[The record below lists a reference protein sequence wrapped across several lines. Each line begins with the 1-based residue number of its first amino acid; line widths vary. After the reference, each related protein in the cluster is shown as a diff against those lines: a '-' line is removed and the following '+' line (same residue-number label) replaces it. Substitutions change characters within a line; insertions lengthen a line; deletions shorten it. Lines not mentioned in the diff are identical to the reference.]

1 MPLAYAALQ
10 AAAIRPGDIVLEPSA
25 GTGMLAVMAQ
35 CALGKHASG
44 ALHLN
49 EIATI
54 LDHWL
59 RGRRRALWLSASDK
73 LLEDARRDWAA
84 IGGSEADIIPLGKFR
99 QGAEIPQEAGI
110 LFATYATLRSPARQG
125 KRSRLEQ
132 IVGWL
137 ADGMD
142 EDSRH
147 AFGGV
152 IVFDEAH
159 AMANAA
165 GSKGSRG
172 DTAPSQQGRA
182 GLRLQNAL
190 PDARILYVSATGA
203 TTVPGLAYARRLGL
217 WGGADTGGETPFE
230 QRTDFVTAMEA
241 GGVAA
246 MEVVARDLK
255 ALGLY
260 QARALSYDGVE
271 VEPLE
276 HPLTPEQRRI
286 YDAYAGAFKVIH
298 RNIEDALK
306 ATGIME
312 GDATLNK
319 NAKSA
324 ALSAFEGAKQR
335 FFGHLLTA
343 MKCPSLIRSDQA
355 IQGLGRTHR
364 THQATAPLF
373 RPVTTDVKG
382 ERRFI
387 ATIARRLDSL
397 GAITRG
403 QRDSQTAMGGGDATL
418 FRASDNLESPYQPVD
433 EVFPGRSRHGLILWC
448 PGLKGGSL
456 MAMGQQKD
464 RQGDLMVSWSEMPR
478 SPGHV
483 FYDRLQLVLIEGG
496 FDGFA
501 EAVCQPYYAARMGA
515 PSVPP
520 GRYFRMHLVGYF
532 EGIDSERGLEWRCSD
547 SLSLR
552 EFLLLE
558 MRERVPD
565 HSWLSRTRARLPHE
579 VHTAVFDWVLA
590 LIAEAGLVKGERIGV
605 DASTMEANAA
615 LRNIVRR
622 DTGEGYRGML
632 ERLAQESGI
641 ETPTAED
648 LARLDRKRKG
658 KKLSNQDWVS
668 RSDPEAKIAK
678 MKDGATHLAY
688 KPEHAVDLDT
698 GAVVAAELHPAD
710 EGDTTTLPKTLA
722 AAEANLEAVDMAPT
736 AEDPAECVTDKGYH
750 SRLVLK
756 ALDDGPWKSRI
767 SEPKQKGFARW
778 HGDDAARRAV
788 TNNRTRLLSGVAR
801 EAFKLRAEIVER
813 SFAHNLDRGGMRRT
827 WLRGRENVHKRYLLH
842 VAGHNLSLL
851 MRQLIGAGTP
861 KEAVAGGIGA
871 LFVLVTPAGA
881 VLVVQIV
888 LIVSEDGETAF
899 AAICFA
905 VA

>member
-1 MPLAYAALQ
+1 MAVVLASTTGFAPLYASLAVILALFLLLGLVDDRRH
-10 AAAIRPGDIVLEPSA
+10 IRPLLRLGISVAASIAVLVAVPGLELTFLKFSFLTNTFFL
-25 GTGMLAVMAQ
+25 GGFGLAFTVL
-35 CALGKHASG
+35 CL
-44 ALHLN
+44 
-49 EIATI
+49 
-54 LDHWL
+54 
-59 RGRRRALWLSASDK
+59 
-73 LLEDARRDWAA
+73 
-84 IGGSEADIIPLGKFR
+84 
-99 QGAEIPQEAGI
+99 
-110 LFATYATLRSPARQG
+110 
-125 KRSRLEQ
+125 
-132 IVGWL
+132 VG
-137 ADGMD
+137 
-142 EDSRH
+142 
-147 AFGGV
+147 
-152 IVFDEAH
+152 
-159 AMANAA
+159 
-165 GSKGSRG
+165 
-172 DTAPSQQGRA
+172 
-182 GLRLQNAL
+182 LQNAINMADGKNGL
-190 PDARILYVSATGA
+190 VIGLMLIW
-203 TTVPGLAYARRLGL
+203 TVGLLHFAPAHVEPVLI
-217 WGGADTGGETPFE
+217 AF
-230 QRTDFVTAMEA
+230 
-241 GGVAA
+241 
-246 MEVVARDLK
+246 
-255 ALGLY
+255 ALGL
-260 QARALSYDGVE
+260 AIAL
-271 VEPLE
+271 P
-276 HPLTPEQRRI
+276 
-286 YDAYAGAFKVIH
+286 F
-298 RNIEDALK
+298 N
-306 ATGIME
+306 
-312 GDATLNK
+312 
-319 NAKSA
+319 
-324 ALSAFEGAKQR
+324 LS
-335 FFGHLLTA
+335 
-343 MKCPSLIRSDQA
+343 
-355 IQGLGRTHR
+355 GR
-364 THQATAPLF
+364 L
-373 RPVTTDVKG
+373 
-382 ERRFI
+382 
-387 ATIARRLDSL
+387 SL
-397 GAITRG
+397 G
-403 QRDSQTAMGGGDATL
+403 DSGT
-418 FRASDNLESPYQPVD
+418 YQPVD

-678 MKDGATHLAY
+678 MKDGTTHLAY

-722 AAEANLEAVDMAPT
+722 AAEANLEAVDVAPT

>member
-1 MPLAYAALQ
+1 MPRYLRRAKSIEELLPWLYLKGISTGDSCEALAAL
-10 AAAIRPGDIVLEPSA
+10 
-25 GTGMLAVMAQ
+25 
-35 CALGKHASG
+35 LGPEAP
-44 ALHLN
+44 A
-49 EIATI
+49 
-54 LDHWL
+54 
-59 RGRRRALWLSASDK
+59 LSAS
-73 LLEDARRDWAA
+73 
-84 IGGSEADIIPLGKFR
+84 
-99 QGAEIPQEAGI
+99 
-110 LFATYATLRSPARQG
+110 
-125 KRSRLEQ
+125 
-132 IVGWL
+132 
-137 ADGMD
+137 
-142 EDSRH
+142 
-147 AFGGV
+147 
-152 IVFDEAH
+152 
-159 AMANAA
+159 
-165 GSKGSRG
+165 
-172 DTAPSQQGRA
+172 
-182 GLRLQNAL
+182 
-190 PDARILYVSATGA
+190 
-203 TTVPGLAYARRLGL
+203 
-217 WGGADTGGETPFE
+217 
-230 QRTDFVTAMEA
+230 
-241 GGVAA
+241 
-246 MEVVARDLK
+246 
-255 ALGLY
+255 
-260 QARALSYDGVE
+260 
-271 VEPLE
+271 
-276 HPLTPEQRRI
+276 
-286 YDAYAGAFKVIH
+286 
-298 RNIEDALK
+298 
-306 ATGIME
+306 
-312 GDATLNK
+312 
-319 NAKSA
+319 
-324 ALSAFEGAKQR
+324 
-335 FFGHLLTA
+335 
-343 MKCPSLIRSDQA
+343 
-355 IQGLGRTHR
+355 
-364 THQATAPLF
+364 
-373 RPVTTDVKG
+373 
-382 ERRFI
+382 
-387 ATIARRLDSL
+387 TIARLKEVWQGELEHWQRRDLSAKRYVCFWADGVYFSPRLDHDKQCMCVIIGADEL
-397 GAITRG
+397 GRKELLAIADGYRESAQSWREVLLDLKRRGLAIALELATGDGALGFWKALREVYGTTRE
-403 QRDSQTAMGGGDATL
+403 QRCWVHKTANVL
-418 FRASDNLESPYQPVD
+418 NKLPKSVQPRAKQHLQDLWMAETRAVAEKAFDFFLEAYQPVD

-678 MKDGATHLAY
+678 MKDGTTHLAY

-722 AAEANLEAVDMAPT
+722 AAEANLEAVDVAPT